1 MGFLSKTPIFTKK
14 AKVMKKFL
22 IGCAVATLFLT
33 SAVAEAGSRQGRN
46 HNSNDWVGPMIFGT
60 VLGIIIANA
69 SNQNRVDHTVEYIEV
84 CERVRRFQPYN
95 RHSSYSIECR
105 LLPKRVR

>member
-1 MGFLSKTPIFTKK
+1 
-14 AKVMKKFL
+14 MKKFL

-60 VLGIIIANA
+60 VLGIIITNA
-69 SNQNRVDHTVEYIEV
+69 SNQNRYQYIEV
-84 CERVRRFQPYN
+84 CERVGRI
-95 RHSSYSIECR
+95 RHRHTHRGRQSSYRVECR
-105 LLPKRVR
+105 MVPKRIR

>member
-1 MGFLSKTPIFTKK
+1 MVKSI
-14 AKVMKKFL
+14 
-22 IGCAVATLFLT
+22 
-33 SAVAEAGSRQGRN
+33 AEAGGQHRGG
-46 HNSNDWVGPMIFGT
+46 NDWVGPMIFGT